1 MKLRHWYPRI
11 HYYRSKNTRMFLYGN
26 KKDALHRLKN
36 MLHKVKGNQLIST
49 NMIRAVFCSLVACF
63 SQTSFLPFRELK
75 KIEWVSLVLELSKR
89 TSVFPPAS
97 VKWKQTRKTAKRDTK
112 NPKGRHVSFACAML
126 EARGSYLPRYR
137 FFLVL
142 WPRRPGEMVIII
154 YEAPTVIFK
163 VPIRTNQFLPQKVS
177 ENPVRKKTRPSEN
190 FLEQRNIRK
199 SSPVFSGQNIPK
211 GNSCSISWLS
221 SIA

>member
-126 EARGSYLPRYR
+126 EARGSHLPRYR

-154 YEAPTVIFK
+154 YEVPTVIF
-163 VPIRTNQFLPQKVS
+163 L
-177 ENPVRKKTRPSEN
+177 KKYQSVFAT
-190 FLEQRNIRK
+190 K
-199 SSPVFSGQNIPK
+199 SFGKSG
-211 GNSCSISWLS
+211 
-221 SIA
+221 

>member
-1 MKLRHWYPRI
+1 M
-11 HYYRSKNTRMFLYGN
+11 
-26 KKDALHRLKN
+26 
-36 MLHKVKGNQLIST
+36 
-49 NMIRAVFCSLVACF
+49 ACF

-126 EARGSYLPRYR
+126 EARGSHLPRYR

-154 YEAPTVIFK
+154 YEAPTVVFK
-163 VPIRTNQFLPQKVS
+163 VPISFCHKKFRKIRLERKHDYRKISGSNGTSEKVVLFFLGRTFQKEIRVPFLG
-177 ENPVRKKTRPSEN
+177 
-190 FLEQRNIRK
+190 FLQ
-199 SSPVFSGQNIPK
+199 
-211 GNSCSISWLS
+211 
-221 SIA
+221 